1 MFKYSKIDKDLE
13 QKFNLYKN
21 KGEYILASDYIKYN
35 EIKYREILFNKK
47 GFLVEEVRG
56 IAYIDE
62 CNNIVRDKNIQKLL
76 ARLFYYYE
84 IFFCLDKKII
94 YLKL

>member
-62 CNNIVRDKNIQKLL
+62 CNNIVRDKTYRNYWLDYSIIMK
-76 ARLFYYYE
+76 Y
-84 IFFCLDKKII
+84 FFV
-94 YLKL
+94 